1 MKARPLTSGR
11 ILDMPIGMN
20 LDIVIVGGGLAGS
33 TLARLMARKGK
44 KVLVLEREA
53 QFKDRVR
60 GENMLPW
67 GVAIARRLGIVDEL
81 VAGGAHF
88 APFFN
93 IYAMGQQT
101 EARPFPQTTPHGEA
115 SLNMYHPDLQE
126 TLLAG
131 AVKAGVETRR
141 GANVTAISERQPN
154 GRRTVTFTADGTSHT
169 VEARLVVGADGRNSR
184 VREWGGFTVE
194 KDPDFLRIAG
204 TVMENVGLPE
214 DGMHFS
220 FGPGFAS
227 FIAPLGNK
235 RARTYFIYPGVA
247 GDRKL
252 SGKEKIDAFVEG
264 LRGTMIPPSWIEGAK
279 VTGPLAEF
287 EGADHWIAGPAKD
300 SLALV
305 GDAAGATDPS
315 WGSGLSKSLLDVETL
330 SSCLSE
336 TDDWDAALVAYAK
349 KHDDYY
355 KKLHDVLAAMTFL
368 FWTPGDE
375 ANARRMR
382 VFGKLKENP
391 MDGWPDAAGL
401 GPFGPS
407 DEKAC
412 NKLRGI
418 GLDG

>member
-1 MKARPLTSGR
+1 
-11 ILDMPIGMN
+11 MN

-33 TLARLMARKGK
+33 TLATLMARRGK
-44 KVLVLEREA
+44 KVLVLEREEK
-53 QFKDRVR
+53 FKDRVR

-67 GVAIARRLGIVDEL
+67 GVAIARRIGIVDDL
-81 VAGGAHF
+81 VAAGAHP
-88 APFFN
+88 APNFN
-93 IYAMGQQT
+93 VYAMGHQT
-101 EARPFPQTTPHGEA
+101 NARPFPTTTPHGEA

-126 TLLAG
+126 TLLG
-131 AVKAGVETRR
+131 CAVKAGVEAKR
-141 GANVTAISERQPN
+141 GANVTAISERQDN
-154 GRRTVTFTADGTSHT
+154 GRRAVTYTAGGSSHT
-169 VEARLVVGADGRNSR
+169 VEARVVVGADGRSSR

-204 TVMENVGLPE
+204 TLMEGVSLPE

-252 SGKEKIDAFVEG
+252 SGKEKIDAFVDG
-264 LRGTMIPPSWIEGAK
+264 LRGTMIPPGWIEGAK
-279 VTGPLAEF
+279 VAGPLAEF
-287 EGADHWIAGPAKD
+287 EGADTWITSPAKRG
-300 SLALV
+300 LALV

-315 WGSGLSKSLLDVETL
+315 WGNGLSKSVLDADTL
-330 SSCLSE
+330 ASCLSA
-336 TDDWDAALVAYAK
+336 TDDWDAALDAYAK

-355 KKLHDVLAAMTFL
+355 KKLHDILAAMTFL
-368 FWTPGDE
+368 FWSPGEE
-375 ANARRMR
+375 ADARRTR
-382 VFGKLKENP
+382 VFGKMKENP
-391 MDGWPDAAGL
+391 MGGWPDASGL
-401 GPFGPS
+401 GPFGPA

-418 GLDG
+418 GLD